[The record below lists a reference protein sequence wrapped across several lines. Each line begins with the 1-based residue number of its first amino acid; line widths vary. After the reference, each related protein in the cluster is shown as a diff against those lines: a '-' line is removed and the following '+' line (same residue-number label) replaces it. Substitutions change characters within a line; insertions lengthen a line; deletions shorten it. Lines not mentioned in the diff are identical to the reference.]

1 MGPDNKLLSA
11 MSAASGCFS
20 FSPSRTSS
28 VRLSKPVEV
37 SLSKS
42 LIAADNFPQDTSFA
56 KTLDMSSTVLA
67 FFEFTNFPWMN
78 LTFFSKRSKSPCLHR
93 FNLRS
98 IAALCSLLLEVADD
112 FCRIKVGSTMKAFKA
127 TEFRSEFEL
136 NCFIQNVS
144 SSIKAFPDVP
154 DGTLKIFLLKWT
166 ISS

>member
-1 MGPDNKLLSA
+1 MGPYNKLSSA
-11 MSAASGCFS
+11 ISASCGCFP
-20 FSPSRTSS
+20 FSRSRTSG
-28 VRLSKPVEV
+28 VRLSKPVEL

-42 LIAADNFPQDTSFA
+42 LIAADNFPWKTSFA

-78 LTFFSKRSKSPCLHR
+78 LTSFSKRSKSPCLHR

-98 IAALCSLLLEVADD
+98 ITALCSLLLEGADG
-112 FCRIKVGSTMKAFKA
+112 FCRIKVGSTIKAFKA

-136 NCFIQNVS
+136 NCFIQNAS
-144 SSIKAFPDVP
+144 SSIKAFPALP

-166 ISS
+166 IS